1 MPSLALHRSSLFLA
15 ACSLCLVA
23 AGALQSGGVPLETY
37 RLTGIV
43 VAVLSMVLAGWL
55 MMADGRRLLKG
66 LAAALAIGSAT
77 SVVTGAYPA
86 VQAVAAQFV
95 FALTIS
101 IAVATSPSWLSG
113 PQPVADEG
121 VPSARTLAWLAAV
134 GVAGQVAL
142 GAALRYDALP
152 VWPHISGSLLVGGLL
167 LFAGMAVLQ
176 SYAQHGALRRV
187 GTALLCVTA
196 LQVTLGM
203 AAYGVRMMAH
213 PAAWASWLTLAHVVN
228 GALTLGAAMAF
239 ALQVY
244 YHVQESLLGREAAA

>member
-1 MPSLALHRSSLFLA
+1 MAM
-15 ACSLCLVA
+15 
-23 AGALQSGGVPLETY
+23 
-37 RLTGIV
+37 
-43 VAVLSMVLAGWL
+43 AVLSIVLAGWL
-55 MMADGRRLLKG
+55 MLADGRKLLKS
-66 LAAALAIGSAT
+66 LAVVLAISSVTSAAAGSF
-77 SVVTGAYPA
+77 PA
-86 VQAVAAQFV
+86 VRAVAAQFV

-142 GAALRYDALP
+142 GAALRYQALP
-152 VWPHISGSLLVGGLL
+152 VWPHISGSVLVGGLL

-213 PAAWASWLTLAHVVN
+213 PEAWTAWLTMAHVVN

-239 ALQVY
+239 ALQVF